1 MNKSPVPKGLT
12 PPQLIEYRIKELG
25 DWRGELLAEIRALI
39 NTADPGVTEDWKWN
53 IPVWSHDGLICT
65 GETYKNHVKVT
76 FAKGAKLDDPK
87 SVFNASLEGNARRAL
102 DLYEGD
108 KIPKVA
114 FKALIKAAVKLNQE
128 KPVKRKA

>member
-1 MNKSPVPKGLT
+1 
-12 PPQLIEYRIKELG
+12 
-25 DWRGELLAEIRALI
+25 
-39 NTADPGVTEDWKWN
+39 
-53 IPVWSHDGLICT
+53 VWSHDGLICT

-87 SVFNASLEGNARRAL
+87 GVFNASLEGNARRAL

-114 FKALIKAAVKLNQE
+114 FKAIIKAAVRLNQE
-128 KPVKRKA
+128 KPAKKKA